1 MVNSE
6 VQRLLGRVRSRL
18 WHGHL
23 VAAIRNAMWVSAA
36 LMLLAVAAHLAARRV
51 PAEAVLLVLSGL
63 WAGLLLRAGWQR
75 PADSACALW
84 ADRQLGGACAF
95 TTLLELDQGSTR
107 ICQRA
112 GLAMARK
119 WATGQVA
126 SQRGTSGRAAGFDA
140 PVAAAAIDAGVHGA
154 GHHRAGATG
163 HRACVEAASCGGVA
177 IRHWR
182 RDSAARQPPHRPTGR
197 RDCERVR
204 SASHATGPS
213 GARLAGR
220 GDVTKTAR
228 KLCGRPQPRLRVCCT
243 SAGTATDTQP
253 ASRVKRFPLVRDLSA
268 VDFFDALISERPLQ
282 RPVTALSALDL
293 LQQEAGKALDPK
305 VVATFVRFTEARRR
319 GGGRQL
325 RPTR

>member
-1 MVNSE
+1 MVDSE

-63 WAGLLLRAGWQR
+63 WAGLLTAGRMAAPGRFGLRFVGGPSAGRGVRVHHLARAGPGR
-75 PADSACALW
+75 
-84 ADRQLGGACAF
+84 
-95 TTLLELDQGSTR
+95 TR

-112 GLAMARK
+112 GLAMAREMGD
-119 WATGQVA
+119 WTGA

-182 RDSAARQPPHRPTGR
+182 RDSAGCAATRVDRTRQ
-197 RDCERVR
+197 RDCERLAIRGVTR
-204 SASHATGPS
+204 QARAARGWRGAGDGTRRDRRQQGTFGGPGRNHAC
-213 GARLAGR
+213 A
-220 GDVTKTAR
+220 
-228 KLCGRPQPRLRVCCT
+228 
-243 SAGTATDTQP
+243 
-253 ASRVKRFPLVRDLSA
+253 
-268 VDFFDALISERPLQ
+268 
-282 RPVTALSALDL
+282 
-293 LQQEAGKALDPK
+293 
-305 VVATFVRFTEARRR
+305 
-319 GGGRQL
+319 
-325 RPTR
+325 